1 MVARFCVLLAC
12 LSVTA
17 CAYELHADA
26 SNLPPAFYG
35 TLVDS
40 DTGAINE
47 AAWALGSPDRTR
59 GNPVEALRAAVAVE
73 YLAGALN
80 TEPRWEAM
88 SPITKMQM
96 LHARTEMRRVL
107 GIRPEVPSQ
116 VVVNA
121 EIAVM
126 VDLERNNPAAAEQVL
141 SGPIFT
147 LPPQQTLQVLNNLP
161 TVPDA
166 RAATSAAELEQ
177 FRNG

>member
-1 MVARFCVLLAC
+1 
-12 LSVTA
+12 
-17 CAYELHADA
+17 
-26 SNLPPAFYG
+26 
-35 TLVDS
+35 
-40 DTGAINE
+40 
-47 AAWALGSPDRTR
+47 
-59 GNPVEALRAAVAVE
+59 
-73 YLAGALN
+73 
-80 TEPRWEAM
+80 M